1 MDRGGWV
8 GFTPYCVHRKP
19 AAARRGRVCSRTL
32 GVTTTPSPTDDARG
46 EASGERRGWCA
57 MLRPQDAQPNAWQ
70 GRLRQQWRQIPAKGC
85 RVGRREGA
93 AMMPPL
99 GRRPASVRS
108 TRPSL
113 QLELQHH
120 LRHRTSSWQTVLVS
134 VAAQPDSHP
143 VMQPCMRLRWQV
155 RRDEPEKPSLPR
167 QPDPSLERWF
177 LPLIHFL
184 RQDCASSHA
193 PRRLH
198 RFCRC
203 PRRCPSRHRLSR
215 RRVLHHLAHHL
226 AHNTWPVIGGS
237 ALCVTTSLLS
247 SKHGLP
253 ERNSNFSSAA
263 RGWQHVAP

>member
-1 MDRGGWV
+1 
-8 GFTPYCVHRKP
+8 
-19 AAARRGRVCSRTL
+19 
-32 GVTTTPSPTDDARG
+32 
-46 EASGERRGWCA
+46 
-57 MLRPQDAQPNAWQ
+57 MLRLQDAQSNACEF
-70 GRLRQQWRQIPAKGC
+70 RLGQQWRHLPAQGC

-99 GRRPASVRS
+99 GCRPASVRS

-113 QLELQHH
+113 QLELQHY

-134 VAAQPDSHP
+134 EAAPPDS
-143 VMQPCMRLRWQV
+143 QRACMRLRWQV

-177 LPLIHFL
+177 LPLIYFL

-203 PRRCPSRHRLSR
+203 PRRCPSRHSLSR
-215 RRVLHHLAHHL
+215 HLAHHL
-226 AHNTWPVIGGS
+226 AHHLVHHLAQHLARHRRFRPARHHLAALVETWAS
-237 ALCVTTSLLS
+237 
-247 SKHGLP
+247 
-253 ERNSNFSSAA
+253 
-263 RGWQHVAP
+263 

>member
-1 MDRGGWV
+1 
-8 GFTPYCVHRKP
+8 
-19 AAARRGRVCSRTL
+19 
-32 GVTTTPSPTDDARG
+32 
-46 EASGERRGWCA
+46 
-57 MLRPQDAQPNAWQ
+57 MLRLQDAQPNAWQ

-134 VAAQPDSHP
+134 EAAQPDSHP
-143 VMQPCMRLRWQV
+143 VMLACGCAGKQDETSRRSRPCLASLIPAWSG
-155 RRDEPEKPSLPR
+155 DLCHCSTFCAGICLEPRSTTTPSL
-167 QPDPSLERWF
+167 
-177 LPLIHFL
+177 LPLPSPL
-184 RQDCASSHA
+184 SQPPPPLTPARSSLPGSPPGSPHLA
-193 PRRLH
+193 
-198 RFCRC
+198 
-203 PRRCPSRHRLSR
+203 RHRR
-215 RRVLHHLAHHL
+215 FRPVRHHFA
-226 AHNTWPVIGGS
+226 V
-237 ALCVTTSLLS
+237 LS

-253 ERNSNFSSAA
+253 ERISIFSSAA